1 MEGPGVRNYHMEN
14 MLEAEMVRQMTAE
27 VDKMRQTGDITMLQ
41 ITSLFLT

>member
-1 MEGPGVRNYHMEN
+1 MEN

>member
-1 MEGPGVRNYHMEN
+1 VEGPGVRNYHMEN

>member
-27 VDKMRQTGDITMLQ
+27 VDKMRQTGDITTLQ
-41 ITSLFLT
+41 ITFLFLT